1 MSNLFGNSMT
11 MNIILIVIV
20 VAVIIFAVV
29 SSVMGKKAQKLE
41 REKRKKQVK
50 DKIKQY
56 IKETDNR
63 KNLRLEYEKVIVR
76 KGKEYKYRDIFDV
89 IVDIYE
95 ARTNNFLEQ
104 KAFEIEGISKKISK
118 KQYETTWTVNQE
130 IDLEEAKRRI
140 NIIEKKVK
148 LTKEEKK
155 AQKEQTKKE
164 IKQQRQEM
172 LKKREEERNLRKAG
186 KKTAASGHPEDK
198 PKPKV
203 EKFVPRK

>member
-1 MSNLFGNSMT
+1 MSNFLGGSMT
-11 MNIILIVIV
+11 MNVILVVIVI
-20 VAVIIFAVV
+20 AVIIFAIV
-29 SSVMGKKAQKLE
+29 SSIMGRKAQRLE

-63 KNLRLEYEKVIVR
+63 KNLRLEYEKVIAR
-76 KGKEYKYRDIFDV
+76 KGKEFKYRDIFDV

-95 ARTNNFLEQ
+95 AKTNSFLEQ

-130 IDLEEAKRRI
+130 IDLDETKHRI
-140 NIIEKKVK
+140 EISEKKVK

-155 AQKEQTKKE
+155 AAKITA
-164 IKQQRQEM
+164 KQEYEAHRAEM
-172 LKKREEERNLRKAG
+172 VKKREEERKMRKAG
-186 KKTAASGHPEDK
+186 HLPADERPK
-198 PKPKV
+198 PKP